1 MTPWKLASVSQH
13 RLLEPQTTEESPS
26 QETKQS
32 QERTLSLT
40 LSLERTLSLTLSL
53 ERTLSTT
60 LSLERT
66 LSQTLCLER
75 TLSPTPS
82 LERTLST
89 TLSLEKTL
97 SPTLSLERTLSPTLS
112 LESDTQPGENTQ
124 SDTQSGENTQSDTQP
139 GENTE
144 SDTQPGENTQS
155 DTKPGENTQSGE
167 NANPTEALTL
177 VELSDNT
184 EEDNVSVHLVQTVQ
198 LLPRDN
204 SFVQVTADGGHST
217 CPMLLECDDS
227 IEETIGLRITDTL
240 FQPWETCLDSLR
252 LLRKGLESGMSH
264 LR

>member
-124 SDTQSGENTQSDTQP
+124 SDTQSGVNTQSDTQP